1 MRITSGACMPTRGAP
16 MGAVVDVCTD
26 TILSQVRLL
35 GTIAS
40 EFSNFASTPTVKL
53 DGVSVRALFDTLVEP

>member
-1 MRITSGACMPTRGAP
+1 